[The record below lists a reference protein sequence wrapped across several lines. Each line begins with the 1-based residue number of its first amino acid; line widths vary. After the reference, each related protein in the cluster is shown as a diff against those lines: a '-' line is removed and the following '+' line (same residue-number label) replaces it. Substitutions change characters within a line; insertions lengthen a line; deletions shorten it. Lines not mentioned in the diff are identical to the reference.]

1 MAVVPRHMPIPS
13 GGRPL
18 DPERP
23 TDDPAL
29 PTLDATP
36 GDEAPVDT
44 ASHTPSP
51 PPRTGRT
58 GSRAKPPQPPGLKA
72 QLGATRLAVVGFLR
86 AHIELAKSELNEIK
100 GEVARAA
107 GLAALAIAVVILA
120 SLLVAIGGILVAGE
134 WIFGSIGWGVLLG
147 TELLLAV
154 AVTAGLVALR
164 VPGLGKDLL
173 IALLPGIAVGL
184 ILGFNLPNA
193 LFAAI
198 GDATNLG
205 VDPAVRPL
213 VVGLLLV
220 GLVGAL
226 AGLVLGARAGGPGAG
241 VGGLVAGF
249 LLGAL
254 VGAFLAITFGP
265 RVSAALG
272 VATFLVAWPILMA
285 LRTQRQG
292 IDLEALKA
300 RFYPAL
306 TIDTTKESIEWAKA
320 RVQREPRS

>member
-1 MAVVPRHMPIPS
+1 MGLTP
-13 GGRPL
+13 
-18 DPERP
+18 
-23 TDDPAL
+23 PA
-29 PTLDATP
+29 
-36 GDEAPVDT
+36 
-44 ASHTPSP
+44 SP
-51 PPRTGRT
+51 PRASS
-58 GSRAKPPQPPGLKA
+58 SRSKPKRPQPPGLKA
-72 QLGATRLAVVGFLR
+72 QLGATRLAFVGFLR
-86 AHIELAKSELNEIK
+86 AHVDLAKSELDEIK

-107 GLAALAIAVVILA
+107 GLAGIAIAVLILA
-120 SLLVAIGGILVAGE
+120 SLLVAIGGILFTGE

-147 TELLLAV
+147 TELLLAI

-164 VPGLGKDLL
+164 VPGLGKDVL

-184 ILGFNLPNA
+184 ILGLNLPNA
-193 LFAAI
+193 LFTAI
-198 GDATNLG
+198 GDAINLD

-226 AGLVLGARAGGPGAG
+226 VGIVVGARVGGAKGG
-241 VGGLVAGF
+241 VGGLVGGF

-265 RVSAALG
+265 RVGAALG
-272 VATFLVAWPILMA
+272 VATFLLAWPVLMA
-285 LRTQRQG
+285 LRAQRQG
-292 IDLEALKA
+292 IDTEALKA